1 MNTVKIKGM
10 SCQHCVNAVT
20 KALSEIEGVSNVK
33 VDLSSGEATFDA
45 AQPVAQELLAEKIK
59 KAGFEIG

>member
-10 SCQHCVNAVT
+10 SCRHCVNAVT

-33 VDLSSGEATFDA
+33 VDLSAGEAAFEA
-45 AQPVAQELLAEKIK
+45 AQPVSLELLAEKVK